1 MRGRPTE
8 NVTRKLKYKLEFKD
22 SIWHYDESKF
32 PNGPYLVELI
42 DPEFDKIE
50 KLYNKIERLK
60 QPKYHENGRKK
71 RTTKADKLALESA
84 EKKYWTAHYRLFPG
98 DKPKRRGRK
107 PRRYNT
113 HYGMLF
119 RRDSITIKKLWRCT
133 NSSKCK

>member
-8 NVTRKLKYKLEFKD
+8 NVTRKLKYKLEFED

-71 RTTKADKLALESA
+71 RTTKADKIALENA
-84 EKKYWTAHYRLFPG
+84 EKKYWAEHYRLFPE
-98 DKPKRRGRK
+98 DKPKKRGR
-107 PRRYNT
+107 RR
-113 HYGMLF
+113 
-119 RRDSITIKKLWRCT
+119 T
-133 NSSKCK
+133 NRANS